1 MARAARPRRSGP
13 RSGTVLCRL
22 VAGCSALTGL
32 VLLDWSIIEGMED
45 WMVRGDMLGWMTA
58 VGLVIGGS
66 GGRNA
71 EIRSER
77 EQACWFTL
85 RCGL

>member
-1 MARAARPRRSGP
+1 M
-13 RSGTVLCRL
+13 LM
-22 VAGCSALTGL
+22 GC
-32 VLLDWSIIEGMED
+32 VLLDLLSLEVVKED

-58 VGLVIGGS
+58 VGLLIGGS

-71 EIRSER
+71 DVRSER
-77 EQACWFTL
+77 EQACWFAL